1 MVVISE
7 TRPCDL
13 PPIRCWG
20 GATMTF
26 VPGIQAKKNTTQ
38 FLPDCRETE
47 ARWHWAP
54 AVPPECRRHKRV
66 LCPAH
71 GSARVTPRCGPA
83 CGGNQNSFLSYE
95 LPSNNSI
102 SALRHSDTLLA
113 PRLFGQS
120 GSNAALDRDRH
131 ADSHQRVRRLSCLQQ
146 QNGGHLGGV
155 RSGVEATIRD
165 RQRAPT
171 LPQPEGW
178 THPTRVDRGQ
188 SPPAA
193 DTGGDKNGCDI
204 PAVSVGLLQ
213 YCSRDNHTDQHR
225 LTATGF
231 SNCAPQNGGQPED
244 PGVPRTTQYC
254 RSRRQ
259 VLHPTHSLRQPA
271 IGETWSAGQNLSS
284 DSSAVIGL

>member
-1 MVVISE
+1 MTDWYPTGIYAHLTQNSYSQGLPQSPSWKVVRRPRRRTSSRASDKYPGQSGQLCAGTSCVSGNDKYNLMLTFGAEHIQQRRKKRALELNQPIGWVVISE

-113 PRLFGQS
+113 P
-120 GSNAALDRDRH
+120 D
-131 ADSHQRVRRLSCLQQ
+131 
-146 QNGGHLGGV
+146 
-155 RSGVEATIRD
+155 
-165 RQRAPT
+165 
-171 LPQPEGW
+171 
-178 THPTRVDRGQ
+178 
-188 SPPAA
+188 
-193 DTGGDKNGCDI
+193 
-204 PAVSVGLLQ
+204 
-213 YCSRDNHTDQHR
+213 
-225 LTATGF
+225 
-231 SNCAPQNGGQPED
+231 
-244 PGVPRTTQYC
+244 
-254 RSRRQ
+254 
-259 VLHPTHSLRQPA
+259 
-271 IGETWSAGQNLSS
+271 SS
-284 DSSAVIGL
+284 DSQVPTRRWTVTVTQIATSGCDDFPVYSNRMVGILGV